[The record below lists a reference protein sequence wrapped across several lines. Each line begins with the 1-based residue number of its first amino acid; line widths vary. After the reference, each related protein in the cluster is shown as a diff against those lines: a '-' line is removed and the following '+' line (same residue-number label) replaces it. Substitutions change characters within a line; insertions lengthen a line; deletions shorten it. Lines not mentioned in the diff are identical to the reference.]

1 MQQRHNTCK
10 AEKEEPAAAAKKVDK
25 PEAEKKEPAAAAAEE
40 EEGEETEATAEKRRE
55 AEALKQKLEARCL
68 FALLA
73 PLDLGLGCQLAI
85 NRLGL

>member
-25 PEAEKKEPAAAAAEE
+25 PEAEKKEPAAAAEEE

-55 AEALKQKLEARCL
+55 AEALKLEARCL